1 MARFEFDKR
10 AIKKLG
16 DDAVTAY
23 REILNEVAET
33 HGGRPESE
41 IRAAL
46 LAAAR
51 RKGVTIEPGDDA
63 VKAISSN
70 PDTRFT

>member
-10 AIKKLG
+10 AIKKIG
-16 DDAVTAY
+16 DDMTAAI

-33 HGGRPESE
+33 HGGRPEPEVRS
-41 IRAAL
+41 AL

-51 RKGVTIEPGDDA
+51 RKGVKYEPGDDA

-70 PDTRFT
+70 PETRFT